1 MYGVKYMSC
10 LERIARAVGI
20 TLMNEELNVDETTRL
35 IVDRA
40 TQLYDYSLHDK
51 QSLIHTLQHKLKS
64 LKERLDLKVSDA
76 PLVMGSILFVGF
88 IYLQQRRRYMFLPV
102 FVCLSVCLSVRMITK
117 NTCIDLDKCCVSID
131 VGTRTN

>member
-1 MYGVKYMSC
+1 VFSCVFVCCVKYMSC

-51 QSLIHTLQHKLKS
+51 QSLIHSLQHKLKS
-64 LKERLDLKVSDA
+64 LKERLDLKASDVR
-76 PLVMGSILFVGF
+76 LVMGSIFTA
-88 IYLQQRRRYMFLPV
+88 RR
-102 FVCLSVCLSVRMITK
+102 VCIARTMPWQDVCLSVR
-117 NTCIDLDKCCVSID
+117 LSVCVPACDGQTVCLS
-131 VGTRTN
+131 VTRRYCV

>member
-1 MYGVKYMSC
+1 MSC

-20 TLMNEELNVDETTRL
+20 TLMNEELNVDETTHL

-40 TQLYDYSLHDK
+40 TQLYDYYSLHDK
-51 QSLIHTLQHKLKS
+51 QSLIHSLQHKLKS

-102 FVCLSVCLSVRMITK
+102 FVCLSVC
-117 NTCIDLDKCCVSID
+117 
-131 VGTRTN
+131 

>member
-1 MYGVKYMSC
+1 MSC

-51 QSLIHTLQHKLKS
+51 QSLIHSLQHKLKS
-64 LKERLDLKVSDA
+64 LKERLDVKASDVR
-76 PLVMGSILFVGF
+76 LVMGSIFTA
-88 IYLQQRRRYMFLPV
+88 RR
-102 FVCLSVCLSVRMITK
+102 VCIARTMPWQDVCLSVRLPVTYRY
-117 NTCIDLDKCCVSID
+117 CL
-131 VGTRTN
+131 

>member
-1 MYGVKYMSC
+1 MSC

-76 PLVMGSILFVGF
+76 RLVMRSIFTA
-88 IYLQQRRRYMFLPV
+88 RRVCIARTMPWQD
-102 FVCLSVCLSVRMITK
+102 VCLSVCMSVCLSVCHTPV
-117 NTCIDLDKCCVSID
+117 LCVNGYTYPQSFFTI
-131 VGTRTN
+131 G

>member
-1 MYGVKYMSC
+1 MSC

-51 QSLIHTLQHKLKS
+51 QSLIHSLQHKLKS

-76 PLVMGSILFVGF
+76 RLVMRSIFTA
-88 IYLQQRRRYMFLPV
+88 RR
-102 FVCLSVCLSVRMITK
+102 VCIARTMPWQDVCLSVRLSVCLSHA
-117 NTCIDLDKCCVSID
+117 
-131 VGTRTN
+131 GTVCKRLYISSKFFHHRVAPPF